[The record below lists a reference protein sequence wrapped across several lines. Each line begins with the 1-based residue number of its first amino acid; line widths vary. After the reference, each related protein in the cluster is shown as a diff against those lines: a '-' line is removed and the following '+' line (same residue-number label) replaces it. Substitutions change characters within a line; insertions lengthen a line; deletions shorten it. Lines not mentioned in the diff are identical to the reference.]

1 MTSET
6 NNITN
11 LKDVFAGQIKAIEAL
26 SQKIDTDVANRLVE
40 MMLKAN
46 RIFITGQGRSGL
58 IAQCLATRLAQMD
71 FSVNVPGHSTCQ
83 KIEAGD
89 LMIAISCS
97 GKTATTT
104 QFAKVSKQAGAKV
117 AVMTTVP
124 QSTLADMTDEIILF
138 PSNLEDCPYAVGPN
152 NNSMFEQAVML
163 YMDALVYVLLERKSI
178 PKSIIVE
185 QHTNLE

>member
-1 MTSET
+1 
-6 NNITN
+6 
-11 LKDVFAGQIKAIEAL
+11 
-26 SQKIDTDVANRLVE
+26 
-40 MMLKAN
+40 
-46 RIFITGQGRSGL
+46 
-58 IAQCLATRLAQMD
+58 
-71 FSVNVPGHSTCQ
+71 
-83 KIEAGD
+83 
-89 LMIAISCS
+89 MIAISCS